1 MTATSRLRALVL
13 LGLVIGLWGSN
24 WPIMKV
30 GLMDMP
36 PLSFAAARL
45 SLATLVLFVISPR
58 RLKVP
63 AARDVPVVLSVG
75 LLQLFAFMLCMYL
88 ALMVVPAGR
97 SAILAYTTPIWVVP
111 MATLWL
117 GERLTWAKA
126 LALAIGL
133 AGIGVLF
140 NPAALDW
147 GSAEVLI
154 GNGLLLAAAAAWA
167 ITIVHVRGR
176 RWQATPYQLLPWQ
189 MLLASL
195 ATVCVAFVFESD
207 AVIHWTPRLLVILLY
222 NGILASAFC
231 SWAFNEVARSLP
243 ATTTSLGSLGVPV
256 VGLSASAAWLG
267 EPLALSTVLGLVLIL
282 SAVALLLRQE
292 VNPPRG

>member
-1 MTATSRLRALVL
+1 MTSTSHLRALGL

-30 GLMDMP
+30 GLIDMP

-75 LLQLFAFMLCMYL
+75 LLQLFVFMLCMYL

-97 SAILAYTTPIWVVP
+97 SAILAYTTPIWVLP

-117 GERLTWAKA
+117 GERLTRAKA

-147 GSAEVLI
+147 GSTEVLI

-189 MLLASL
+189 MLLATL

-207 AVIHWTPRLLVILLY
+207 AVIHWTPRLIVILLY

-256 VGLSASAAWLG
+256 IGLSASAAWLG

-282 SAVALLLRQE
+282 GAVGLLVRQE
-292 VNPPRG
+292 IVARA

>member
-1 MTATSRLRALVL
+1 MTATTRPRAVGL
-13 LGLVIGLWGSN
+13 LCLVIALWGAN

-30 GLMDMP
+30 GLLDMP
-36 PLSFAAARL
+36 PLTFAAVRL
-45 SLATLVLFVISPR
+45 LLATLTLFAISPR
-58 RLKVP
+58 RLQLP

-117 GERLTWAKA
+117 GERMTPLKA

-147 GSAEVLI
+147 GSRAVLI

-189 MLLASL
+189 MLLGTLASGWVAFAFEGD
-195 ATVCVAFVFESD
+195 ATV
-207 AVIHWTPRLLVILLY
+207 HWTPRLIVILLY

-256 VGLSASAAWLG
+256 IGLLASAAWLG
-267 EPLALSTVLGLVLIL
+267 EPLAPSTVLGLVLIL
-282 SAVALLLRQE
+282 SAVALLVRQE
-292 VNPPRG
+292 IGARS